1 MNLQKFQLNM
11 TEIQNYEIMIQV
23 QRLGVKNLPTSFY
36 HETSLCCKCKGNWV
50 YPTVFPSLS
59 NTKDTLKL
67 TNSNQKLPQDET
79 HTPTHLLQHQ
89 ARRDLH
95 GTHTSTR

>member
-1 MNLQKFQLNM
+1 MKQHFVVNAKEIEYIQL
-11 TEIQNYEIMIQV
+11 Y
-23 QRLGVKNLPTSFY
+23 
-36 HETSLCCKCKGNWV
+36 
-50 YPTVFPSLS
+50 FPLSLS

>member
-36 HETSLCCKCKGNWV
+36 HETALCCKCKGNWV

-59 NTKDTLKL
+59 QI
-67 TNSNQKLPQDET
+67 QKIP
-79 HTPTHLLQHQ
+79 
-89 ARRDLH
+89 
-95 GTHTSTR
+95 

>member
-23 QRLGVKNLPTSFY
+23 QRLEVKNLPTSFY
-36 HETSLCCKCKGNWV
+36 HETALCCKCKGNWV

-59 NTKDTLKL
+59 LKYKRYPE